1 MQIDIAREDTNAA
14 LTFAGW
20 GAVVIISLVLI
31 GLAALG
37 GSIYVIVLQV
47 VRPLQSMTNV
57 MTSLAGGQNRIE
69 VLGHDRTDEIGEMA
83 RAVLVFCTAA
93 VTQEQAAAEKA
104 AADVEQQRVV
114 PILAWNL
121 AAISAGDFTSEIKE
135 TFPASYE
142 QLRSD
147 FNNTACSLSNLLSS
161 VAITTGSIC
170 TGVDEIARASEDLAR
185 RTESNAA
192 SLEETSAA
200 IVQIDA
206 HINAAA

>member
-114 PILAWNL
+114 SILAWKPRRHFGRRFQIRDQGNL
-121 AAISAGDFTSEIKE
+121 SGVVRATSLRFQQHGLLAEQPPVVGGDHHRF
-135 TFPASYE
+135 
-142 QLRSD
+142 
-147 FNNTACSLSNLLSS
+147 
-161 VAITTGSIC
+161 
-170 TGVDEIARASEDLAR
+170 DLHR
-185 RTESNAA
+185 RR
-192 SLEETSAA
+192 
-200 IVQIDA
+200 
-206 HINAAA
+206 